1 MDQIELR
8 GWSQIPGVNRFP
20 ELNLRTYVRERDTN
34 SYGVFFFS
42 LDAASALAVAVART
56 LLPFALLLG
65 PHEGA
70 VEDGREFQYQS
81 ERLLSPRP
89 VRFRAKYRGLGPNLA
104 QSTPGT
110 IEYFLTER
118 YCLYTSNRR
127 GELLRGNIHHVPWP
141 LETAEAEIEFN
152 DLPATHGIRLPD
164 TAPLL
169 HYSRELV
176 VYIWSLELAYAMGAA
191 ASAPLSAAEPL

>member
-1 MDQIELR
+1 MKIE
-8 GWSQIPGVNRFP
+8 SK
-20 ELNLRTYVRERDTN
+20 
-34 SYGVFFFS
+34 
-42 LDAASALAVAVART
+42 
-56 LLPFALLLG
+56 
-65 PHEGA
+65 
-70 VEDGREFQYQS
+70 DGREFQYQS

-89 VRFRAKYRGLGPNLA
+89 VRFRSKYRGLGPTLA

-141 LETAEAEIEFN
+141 LEAAEAEIELN

-164 TAPLL
+164 TPPLL